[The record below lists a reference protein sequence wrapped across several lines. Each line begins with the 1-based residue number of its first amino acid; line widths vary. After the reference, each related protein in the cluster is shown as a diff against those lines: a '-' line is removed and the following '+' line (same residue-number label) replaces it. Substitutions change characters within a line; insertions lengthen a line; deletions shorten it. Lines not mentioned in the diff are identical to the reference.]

1 MEVLLQ
7 WEEDHDG
14 GLRVARTSWKLLG
27 RACLAWL
34 GEVGRCEDQEKVK
47 ELKETTFLL
56 LVNGL
61 QGNGSRGNGSLESVA
76 WNGQENACLR
86 AASLIG
92 ASESS
97 ETALGD
103 AGKASGQSRSR
114 NLRWRS
120 SASCCS
126 SSAGH
131 QNPGWRRPSGAAG
144 TSPSGG

>member
-14 GLRVARTSWKLLG
+14 GLRVARASWKLLG
-27 RACLAWL
+27 RACFAWL
-34 GEVGRCEDQEKVK
+34 GEVGHCEDQEKVK
-47 ELKETTFLL
+47 ELKETTFPLR
-56 LVNGL
+56 VNGL
-61 QGNGSRGNGSLESVA
+61 RVNGSRGNGSLESVA

-97 ETALGD
+97 ETASGGT
-103 AGKASGQSRSR
+103 GKPSGPSPSRSP
-114 NLRWRS
+114 RWRS

-126 SSAGH
+126 SSAARPS
-131 QNPGWRRPSGAAG
+131 PGWRRSSGAAA